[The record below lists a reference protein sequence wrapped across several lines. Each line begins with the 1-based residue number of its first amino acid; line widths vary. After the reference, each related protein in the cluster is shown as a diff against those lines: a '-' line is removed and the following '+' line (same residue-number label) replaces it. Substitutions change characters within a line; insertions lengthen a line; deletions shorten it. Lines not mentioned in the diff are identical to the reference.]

1 MTYNEYIEQNLN
13 HLANDHIETW
23 KDRYWRKSLAEIE
36 NDLQI
41 NFDFSA
47 DIDDVEETIERELTD
62 DEKEDFEQ
70 RFIKAVLDNFYN

>member
-1 MTYNEYIEQNLN
+1 MTYNEYVEQNLN
-13 HLANDHIETW
+13 HLAYDHIETW

-36 NDLQI
+36 SDLQI

-47 DIDDVEETIERELTD
+47 DIDDVETTIERELTD